1 MRGRLVAALLLLLPL
16 PAAAEL
22 KLPSGFT
29 AQVYVTGEGF
39 DTDATRGIRGILA
52 TSTLVFDQAGLL
64 YLGRTGRRYFG
75 AEAYDLWPV
84 YRIPAGG
91 ARLSPDVEG
100 RYFYGPPLIN
110 PQVGA
115 VRRGRELF
123 VTTFDRER
131 KVGALYRIVD
141 GRAELFAGGTPE
153 RGARPILK
161 QPEAAAVDSAGNL
174 YVADRAEGAVV
185 RLDPEGRVRDPKFV
199 AISRPRL
206 LTVDDRD
213 HLWVGSDGS
222 AEAPYQPGPGEIVRV
237 SPQGVAEV
245 VYRGPVVA
253 SFGVGPGGTLFV
265 ADRHEKQIFALAP
278 DGQAHRV
285 RQLHRRRPAPKPRLR
300 AAHPRGSPRWCS
312 RRSVRDR
319 DQGRHVAR
327 QRGPAYLRPVRRSRP
342 AALNPPEPI
351 GHPSQEFP
359 ELCPGAVAGPISK
372 RLISRVSTSGT
383 PRA

>member
-39 DTDATRGIRGILA
+39 DTDATRGIRGIPA

-141 GRAELFAGGTPE
+141 G
-153 RGARPILK
+153 
-161 QPEAAAVDSAGNL
+161 
-174 YVADRAEGAVV
+174 
-185 RLDPEGRVRDPKFV
+185 
-199 AISRPRL
+199 
-206 LTVDDRD
+206 
-213 HLWVGSDGS
+213 S

-278 DGQAHRV
+278 DGKRIEFASFTDGDLPRSLVFAPLTQEA
-285 RQLHRRRPAPKPRLR
+285 RRA
-300 AAHPRGSPRWCS
+300 G
-312 RRSVRDR
+312 
-319 DQGRHVAR
+319 
-327 QRGPAYLRPVRRSRP
+327 
-342 AALNPPEPI
+342 
-351 GHPSQEFP
+351 
-359 ELCPGAVAGPISK
+359 VAGDLFVIAIKGGTWPVNEVLRISGPFDDHV
-372 RLISRVSTSGT
+372 R
-383 PRA
+383 PR